1 MKRIAF
7 IVLTTIMLLV
17 PVSSAFAA
25 KIGQQLTSPEAGWQ
39 RFDDNHPLI
48 KYCGNWSPYTNG
60 VNLYNGSANHT
71 GTVNDCASFAFKGTK
86 VRIIADT
93 FNNKTKTA
101 QISIDGVKET
111 FNENLTTQ
119 GSTLVYEKT
128 GLADGVH
135 NVRIQLVDSDGYL
148 TLDAIDLESSGTL
161 IDNNQIFSLQKLPS
175 NTNSVTLSWNSM
187 EGAIGY
193 EIKRSTKAG
202 GPYSTIATVSK
213 LDYTD
218 TTASAGNTYYY
229 IIKAVGINCITNEVS
244 ATTPQIP
251 EVPKPAGERAILVV
265 TLDTGLEKEFDLS
278 MAEVQAFIA
287 WYEGKAAGAG
297 PASYAIDKHDNN
309 KGPFKSRKDYVIFD
323 KILTY
328 EVNEYTTESK

>member
-1 MKRIAF
+1 MKK
-7 IVLTTIMLLV
+7 IVFLFLMTAMLLV
-17 PVSSAFAA
+17 PISSAFAA
-25 KIGQQLTSPEAGWQ
+25 KIGEQLTSPEAGWQ

-60 VNLYNGSANHT
+60 VNLYKGSANHT

-128 GLADGVH
+128 GLPDGIH
-135 NVRIQLVDSDGYL
+135 NVRIQLVNSDGYL
-148 TLDAIDLESSGTL
+148 TLDAIDLESSGSL
-161 IDNNQIFSLQKLPS
+161 VDNNQIFSLKTS
-175 NTNSVTLSWNSM
+175 STNTNNAALSWNSM

-202 GPYSTIATVSK
+202 GPYNTIATVSE
-213 LDYTD
+213 LAYTD
-218 TTASAGNTYYY
+218 TTASSGNTYYY
-229 IIKAVGINCITNEVS
+229 IVKAVGINCITNEVS
-244 ATTPQIP
+244 ATPQVPEIP
-251 EVPKPAGERAILVV
+251 RPTGERAILVV
-265 TLDTGLEKEFDLS
+265 TLNTGLEKEFDLS
-278 MAEVQAFIA
+278 MAEVNAFIA
-287 WYEGKAAGAG
+287 WYEGKAVGTG

-328 EVNEYTTESK
+328 EVNEYSTASK